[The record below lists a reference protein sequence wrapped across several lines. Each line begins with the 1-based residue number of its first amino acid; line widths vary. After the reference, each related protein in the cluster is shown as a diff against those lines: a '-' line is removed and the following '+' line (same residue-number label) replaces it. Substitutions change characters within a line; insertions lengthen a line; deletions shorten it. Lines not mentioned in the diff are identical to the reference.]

1 MNYIELTDLQSGMQ
15 FLVNFDDVGCF
26 WPCSGGHT
34 QLVMKRRRRGCEVG
48 VVVAQSFSAV
58 WNMLKANTPLASF
71 KFLNVICCSTG
82 DPAAISL
89 DMIQAVYDHGEYTAL
104 ATHPNWFGRR
114 YSYDVA
120 DSFRSVVSMISE
132 IQSRSK
138 NVNVAVFGG
147 KS

>member
-1 MNYIELTDLQSGMQ
+1 MNFIELYNAETKQAILID
-15 FLVNFDDVGCF
+15 FEDVGFF
-26 WPCSGGHT
+26 WPCSGGYT
-34 QLVMKRRRRGCEVG
+34 QLVMKRRQRGCEVG

-71 KFLNVICCSTG
+71 RFLNVISCSTG
-82 DPAAISL
+82 DPFAISL

-132 IQSRSK
+132 MQSRSK
-138 NVNVAVFGG
+138 NVNVAVFGR
-147 KS
+147 